1 MRNIGITTFVTLL
14 MLGMAVIG
22 SEHIVLARN
31 FSNSGNYLVNDQNCT
46 AGNSCNLSSSNTVTG
61 PVVGAKITFTTSDG
75 KPVGTRPMT
84 VATGN
89 DGIYRAIASVSGKTV
104 IAHFA
109 GTDALA
115 ASDSPPAQAP

>member
-1 MRNIGITTFVTLL
+1 MTELRLAGTRTNLRVPGLSQLT
-14 MLGMAVIG
+14 G
-22 SEHIVLARN
+22 SLKT
-31 FSNSGNYLVNDQNCT
+31 D
-46 AGNSCNLSSSNTVTG
+46 TG

-89 DGIYRAIASVSGKTV
+89 DGIYRAIASISGKTV
-104 IAHFA
+104 TAHFA